1 MSDYPEDLKYT
12 AEHEWVRSGN
22 GSTVRVGITEYAA
35 DQLGDIVFVELPETE
50 AMVAEGDEVVV
61 IESVK
66 AASDVYAPLPGKVVE
81 ANARLSEDPSLVN
94 RDPTG
99 EGWFYKLEIA
109 DAAALDELMDEAGY
123 QRFVESQA

>member
-1 MSDYPEDLKYT
+1 MSDTKFT
-12 AEHEWVRSGN
+12 TSHEWVRMDGDVA
-22 GSTVRVGITEYAA
+22 TVGITDHAQTA
-35 DQLGDIVFVELPETE
+35 LGDVVFVDLPEVGREVGANE
-50 AMVAEGDEVVV
+50 ACAVV
-61 IESVK
+61 ESVK
-66 AASDVYAPLPGKVVE
+66 AASDVYAPLAGRVVE
-81 ANARLSEDPSLVN
+81 ANGRLSEDPGLVN